1 MKFRRP
7 TSHRFASGLVVLLLG
22 FLLNAG
28 SVSGYDSPDFVTRVF
43 SGDGIYLPDDQKTS
57 LLEALAAIASNFPN
71 NQKVDDDLKEK
82 AIALALRIDP
92 LHYHSRLAQR
102 ALAKGEMPKPTS
114 FFDSL
119 SSISETLWTIA
130 TRFSTP
136 PLEPEQYILAHYLME
151 MSLLTHPEPPSARL
165 EVFATDTDPRDLQW
179 DKFVKLAP
187 KPNGS
192 TALAKFLLKEGSEL
206 VRENRQKNPAKEDRT
221 KERLTA
227 ADPLPSPDRT
237 RPVEF
242 TPVIRSLAAV
252 REVKIMD
259 ESKPVIGTVSLTIRN
274 PARNAERQWLNE
286 QMALTPFPLIP
297 SQQSTPVDSISIPG
311 GLSVAAAWSWPP
323 DTLGEVSFV
332 PLTSAPGPRRLIST
346 EVFLPTIV
354 LIEGALKNLTVNE
367 EFLLAG
373 TLNPTT
379 LAPSLTGSVFETLTV
394 ARKNGQKYLLVPA
407 TVEDELVELLLK
419 SNQLDL
425 LFSPELVSYTSPEGA
440 IARILS
446 PTDPSFTEASTVF
459 AEIKAVTERMSLPDL
474 ARNLKVQERL
484 ESILAT
490 CPDHL
495 SARVMLEFGKRPV
508 TPEMRLKDLSGR
520 IDTIVRPFLTL
531 DDSDT
536 NQAILKQKIEAAEVS
551 FSRIRSDVP
560 LEGREFLSAAED
572 LVDAVEMFL
581 SLTNKSTS
589 IAIQRRR
596 EANQAIAAYSTLRT
610 VVGLAP
616 LTEEGE

>member
-7 TSHRFASGLVVLLLG
+7 TSHRFASGLLALVLG
-22 FLLNAG
+22 FLLTAG
-28 SVSGYDSPDFVTRVF
+28 GVSGYDSPDFVTRVF
-43 SGDGIYLPDDQKTS
+43 SGDGIYLQEDQKTS

-102 ALAKGEMPKPTS
+102 ALAKGEIPKPTS

-119 SSISETLWTIA
+119 SSVSETLWTIA
-130 TRFSTP
+130 SRFSTP
-136 PLEPEQYILAHYLME
+136 PREPEQYILAHYLME
-151 MSLLTHPEPPSARL
+151 LSLLTHPEPPAARL
-165 EVFATDTDPRDLQW
+165 EAFATETEPGDLQW
-179 DKFVKLAP
+179 DKFVKLQP

-192 TALAKFLLKEGSEL
+192 TVLAKFLRKEGTEL
-206 VRENRQKNPAKEDRT
+206 LRENRQKKSAKPDRM
-221 KERLTA
+221 KDRLTA
-227 ADPLPSPDRT
+227 TDPRPSPDRP
-237 RPVEF
+237 RPLEF
-242 TPVIRSLAAV
+242 APVTRSLAAV
-252 REVKIMD
+252 RDVKIVD

-274 PARNAERQWLNE
+274 PARNGERQWLKE
-286 QMALTPFPLIP
+286 QIALTPYPLAP
-297 SQQSTPVDSISIPG
+297 SDQSTPLDGLSIPAS
-311 GLSVAAAWSWPP
+311 LPVAAAWSWPP

-332 PLTSAPGPRRLIST
+332 PLTAPPGPRRLISA
-346 EVFLPTIV
+346 EVSLPTIV

-373 TLNPTT
+373 ALNLTT
-379 LAPSLTGSVFETLTV
+379 LAPVLTGDVIETLTIV
-394 ARKNGQKYLLVPA
+394 SKNTRKYLLVPA
-407 TVEDELVELLLK
+407 SVEEELVELLLK

-440 IARILS
+440 SDRLLS
-446 PTDPSFTEASTVF
+446 PTDPSLTEASTVF

-508 TPEMRLKDLSGR
+508 TPEMRLKELSGK
-520 IDTIVRPFLTL
+520 IDIIVGPFLTL
-531 DDSDT
+531 DDSDET
-536 NQAILKQKIEAAEVS
+536 QALLKQQVEAAELGL
-551 FSRIRSDVP
+551 SRIRTEVP

-572 LVDAVEMFL
+572 LVDAVEVFL
-581 SLTNKSTS
+581 GLTNKSTS

-596 EANQAIAAYSTLRT
+596 EANQAIATYSALRT

-616 LTEEGE
+616 LVVEEQ

>member
-221 KERLTA
+221 KERL
-227 ADPLPSPDRT
+227 
-237 RPVEF
+237 
-242 TPVIRSLAAV
+242 AAV

-346 EVFLPTIV
+346 EVFLPTNV

-379 LAPSLTGSVFETLTV
+379 LAPSLTGSVIETLTV

-425 LFSPELVSYTSPEGA
+425 LFSPELVSYTSPEGT

-474 ARNLKVQERL
+474 ARN
-484 ESILAT
+484 
-490 CPDHL
+490 
-495 SARVMLEFGKRPV
+495 
-508 TPEMRLKDLSGR
+508 
-520 IDTIVRPFLTL
+520 
-531 DDSDT
+531 
-536 NQAILKQKIEAAEVS
+536 
-551 FSRIRSDVP
+551 
-560 LEGREFLSAAED
+560 
-572 LVDAVEMFL
+572 
-581 SLTNKSTS
+581 
-589 IAIQRRR
+589 
-596 EANQAIAAYSTLRT
+596 IAASIR
-610 VVGLAP
+610 AEADP
-616 LTEEGE
+616 A

>member
-151 MSLLTHPEPPSARL
+151 ISLLTHPEPPSARL

-221 KERLTA
+221 KERLTV

-252 REVKIMD
+252 RE
-259 ESKPVIGTVSLTIRN
+259 IGRAHV
-274 PARNAERQWLNE
+274 
-286 QMALTPFPLIP
+286 
-297 SQQSTPVDSISIPG
+297 
-311 GLSVAAAWSWPP
+311 
-323 DTLGEVSFV
+323 
-332 PLTSAPGPRRLIST
+332 
-346 EVFLPTIV
+346 
-354 LIEGALKNLTVNE
+354 
-367 EFLLAG
+367 
-373 TLNPTT
+373 
-379 LAPSLTGSVFETLTV
+379 
-394 ARKNGQKYLLVPA
+394 
-407 TVEDELVELLLK
+407 
-419 SNQLDL
+419 
-425 LFSPELVSYTSPEGA
+425 
-440 IARILS
+440 
-446 PTDPSFTEASTVF
+446 
-459 AEIKAVTERMSLPDL
+459 
-474 ARNLKVQERL
+474 
-484 ESILAT
+484 
-490 CPDHL
+490 
-495 SARVMLEFGKRPV
+495 
-508 TPEMRLKDLSGR
+508 
-520 IDTIVRPFLTL
+520 
-531 DDSDT
+531 
-536 NQAILKQKIEAAEVS
+536 
-551 FSRIRSDVP
+551 
-560 LEGREFLSAAED
+560 
-572 LVDAVEMFL
+572 
-581 SLTNKSTS
+581 
-589 IAIQRRR
+589 
-596 EANQAIAAYSTLRT
+596 
-610 VVGLAP
+610 
-616 LTEEGE
+616 